1 MSRALRGCSGTVA
14 AMAAADDADDLRLL
28 ERARDGDEDAFAAL
42 VRRHSPS
49 LLRVAQM
56 YVPSR
61 AVAEEV
67 VQETWLGVLRG
78 LEKFE
83 GRSSFRTW
91 LFRILVNRAKTRGVR
106 ERRTVPF
113 AALAAEA
120 SDDDEPAV
128 DPTRFAEEGFWGA
141 PPRRWDEDPEAA
153 LRSKEALEITREAI
167 DKLPEMQ
174 RKVITLRDIEGFPS
188 DEVRNVLD
196 ISETNQ
202 RVLLHRA
209 RAKVRQAL
217 ENWME
222 S

>member
-1 MSRALRGCSGTVA
+1 
-14 AMAAADDADDLRLL
+14 MAPGDDADDLRLL
-28 ERARDGDEDAFAAL
+28 ERAREGDEDAFAAL
-42 VRRHSPS
+42 VRRYSPS

-61 AVAEEV
+61 SVAEDV
-67 VQETWLGVLRG
+67 VQETWLGVVRG
-78 LEKFE
+78 LDRFE

-113 AALAAEA
+113 AALSAED

-128 DPTRFAEEGFWGA
+128 DPTRFSQEGFWGA
-141 PPRRWDEDPEAA
+141 PPRRWDEDPESA
-153 LRSKEALEITREAI
+153 LRSKEALRIAREAI
-167 DKLPEMQ
+167 DKLPETQ
-174 RKVITLRDIEGFPS
+174 RTVITMRDLEGFPS
-188 DEVRNVLD
+188 DEVRNVLG
-196 ISETNQ
+196 ITETNQ

-217 ENWME
+217 ENWIE

>member
-1 MSRALRGCSGTVA
+1 
-14 AMAAADDADDLRLL
+14 MAPADDADDLRLL
-28 ERARDGDEDAFAAL
+28 ERAREGDEDAFAAL
-42 VRRHSPS
+42 VRRYSPS

-56 YVPSR
+56 YVPTRSL
-61 AVAEEV
+61 AEDV
-67 VQETWLGVLRG
+67 VQETWLGVVRG
-78 LEKFE
+78 LERFE

-113 AALAAEA
+113 ATLAAED

-128 DPTRFAEEGFWGA
+128 DPTRFSQEGFWGA
-141 PPRRWDEDPEAA
+141 PPRRWDEDPESA
-153 LRSKEALEITREAI
+153 LRSKEALRIAREAI
-167 DKLPEMQ
+167 EKLPETQ
-174 RKVITLRDIEGFPS
+174 RTVITMRDLEGFPS
-188 DEVRNVLD
+188 DEVRNVLG
-196 ISETNQ
+196 ITETNQ

-217 ENWME
+217 ENWIE